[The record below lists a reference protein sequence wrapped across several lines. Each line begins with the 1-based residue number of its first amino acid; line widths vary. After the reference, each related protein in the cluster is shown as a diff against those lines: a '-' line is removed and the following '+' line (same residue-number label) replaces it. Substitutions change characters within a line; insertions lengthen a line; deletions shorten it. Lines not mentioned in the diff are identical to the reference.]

1 MNRLEFLI
9 IIHSLNNENSCKL
22 TLKFEIGATAAG
34 TEDITKLLED
44 VGLNLQS
51 IMSSRFVRPFSEEVH
66 KWETRLGSVSE
77 CLEVWLNVQRKWM
90 YLGES

>member
-1 MNRLEFLI
+1 MAASQRRLHVSRAHVL
-9 IIHSLNNENSCKL
+9 
-22 TLKFEIGATAAG
+22 AAG
-34 TEDITKLLED
+34 TDEVTKLLED

-66 KWETRLGSVSE
+66 KWETRLSSVSE

-90 YLGES
+90 YLGA